1 MEPPVTAKLDFGK
14 DVIVHEGAIAGMI
27 PGRKIPDETLSI
39 GGGATIRTGTIIYA
53 GSTIGA
59 GLETGH
65 YAVIREENE
74 IGDGLRIWNHSTIDY
89 GCRIGSGVRIHN
101 QVYVA
106 QFTEIEDDVFLA
118 PGVKIANDLHP
129 ICTECMKGP
138 TIKRGARIGI
148 GAVLLPRI
156 TIGEGA
162 LVGAGAVVHKD
173 VPPGMLVFGNPAK
186 VIGKVSKLPCTYGD
200 KGFAYGAQP

>member
-1 MEPPVTAKLDFGK
+1 MKPEITDKINLGK
-14 DVIVHEGAIAGMI
+14 DVVTHDGAVVGLL
-27 PGRKIPDETLSI
+27 PGRSIKDNTLTI
-39 GGGATIRTGTIIYA
+39 GDGAVVRTGTIIYA
-53 GSTIGA
+53 GSTIGP

-74 IGDGLRIWNHSTIDY
+74 IGENLRIWNHSTIDY
-89 GCRIGSGVRIHN
+89 GCRIGNGVRIHN

-106 QFTEIEDDVFLA
+106 QFTIIEDDVFLA

-148 GAVLLPRI
+148 SAVLFPHI

-162 LVGAGAVVHKD
+162 LVAGGAVVRKD
-173 VPPGMLVFGNPAK
+173 VPPGMLVSGNPAK
-186 VIGKVSKLPCTYGD
+186 LIGPVSKLPCTHGK
-200 KGFAYGAQP
+200 KGLAYGSES